1 MIFDL
6 KNCTTN
12 ESSSIKDALKK
23 MEINTY
29 GFIFTV
35 DDDEKVSGLATDGDV
50 RRGLING
57 ITLNMPILK
66 CANPNFLSASTDTT
80 REQLIKR
87 LDSQIKFI
95 PILSKEGKLDSI
107 ISKSHLPLPNQN
119 KVYYR
124 SRAPVRV
131 SFGGGGSDLTHY
143 FKDNSGAVINST
155 ISIYSHATMKPR
167 NDSKICIY
175 SSDLQSS
182 LTAKNLGDALSQKG
196 PFGLIQ
202 SLLHIINPAHGFDL
216 YLRSDF
222 PLGSGLGG
230 SATISAAVLGC
241 FNMLRQDKWKQ
252 HELAEIAFQAERL
265 HLGINGGWQDQ
276 YASVFGGF
284 NFIEFNADENIV
296 SPIRLDPDVRL
307 ELEENLILCNT
318 GINHN
323 SGDIHDNQEKT
334 MSESN
339 IKSLVEQNV
348 KLTFQ
353 IRNHLL
359 KGNLKEFANCL
370 NEAWKLK
377 KNFSPMISN
386 NAIDK
391 IYDGAIGHGASGGK
405 LLGAGGGG
413 FFIFYAT
420 PFNKDE
426 LIKFLKSQNLTIK
439 NFQFESDGLKSWASR
454 DQLN

>member
-1 MIFDL
+1 M
-6 KNCTTN
+6 
-12 ESSSIKDALKK
+12 
-23 MEINTY
+23 
-29 GFIFTV
+29 
-35 DDDEKVSGLATDGDV
+35 
-50 RRGLING
+50 
-57 ITLNMPILK
+57 
-66 CANPNFLSASTDTT
+66 
-80 REQLIKR
+80 
-87 LDSQIKFI
+87 
-95 PILSKEGKLDSI
+95 
-107 ISKSHLPLPNQN
+107 
-119 KVYYR
+119 
-124 SRAPVRV
+124 
-131 SFGGGGSDLTHY
+131 
-143 FKDNSGAVINST
+143 
-155 ISIYSHATMKPR
+155 
-167 NDSKICIY
+167 
-175 SSDLQSS
+175 
-182 LTAKNLGDALSQKG
+182 
-196 PFGLIQ
+196 
-202 SLLHIINPAHGFDL
+202 
-216 YLRSDF
+216 
-222 PLGSGLGG
+222 
-230 SATISAAVLGC
+230 
-241 FNMLRQDKWKQ
+241 
-252 HELAEIAFQAERL
+252 
-265 HLGINGGWQDQ
+265 
-276 YASVFGGF
+276 
-284 NFIEFNADENIV
+284 

-454 DQLN
+454 DLLN